1 MLALCE
7 YDASMAEATR
17 QVQLRLPPDLYA
29 RTRAKAEREHRSMNA
44 QIIHVLEQDTAEDE
58 AS

>member
-1 MLALCE
+1 
-7 YDASMAEATR
+7 MAEATK

-44 QIIHVLEQDTAEDE
+44 QIIHVLKQDTAEDDK
-58 AS
+58 